1 MRLPSP
7 LLALAGLMFGYA
19 LFVLWAALGLVAV
32 IAFAFGLHRLLAFA
46 ERQGR
51 AERARVALEVE
62 RRERLDGAFRR

>member
-7 LLALAGLMFGYA
+7 LLVLAGLLSGYA

-32 IAFAFGLHRLLAFA
+32 IALAFGLTRLLAFA

-51 AERARVALEVE
+51 AERARVAIEVE
-62 RRERLDGAFRR
+62 RRERLEAAFRR

>member
-7 LLALAGLMFGYA
+7 LLGLAVLLFAYA

-32 IAFAFGLHRLLAFA
+32 IAFAFGLTRLLAFA

-51 AERARVALEVE
+51 AERARVAIEVE
-62 RRERLDGAFRR
+62 RRARIARAFRR